1 MYGKPIRVPI
11 DEEHPLRV
19 LEARKP
25 MYGMAREFAQ
35 NVTLWAART
44 QALPATILRFW

>member
-11 DEEHPLRV
+11 DEDHPLRV

-25 MYGMAREFAQ
+25 AYGMAKEFAEKF
-35 NVTLWAART
+35 TLLAART
-44 QALPATILRFW
+44 EGPPATVLRF